1 MSRIIAG
8 IHRGRRLAV
17 PGGKAVRPTTD
28 RMRERVFSI
37 LSHHRYPDMVGA
49 RVADL
54 FAGTGALG
62 LEALSRGAGHTTF
75 VEKSPNSVTCLHTNI
90 EALNVTDQTDIIQ
103 TSARNLPAVDAPYDF
118 IFMDPP
124 YHKGLVEPTL
134 TSLISA
140 GWIAPGGPENGV
152 IICELA
158 KDDPLELPPSLALID
173 ERRQGIQRT
182 VFLSLQSA

>member
-8 IHRGRRLAV
+8 IHRGRRLLV
-17 PGGKAVRPTTD
+17 PDGKSVRPTTD

-37 LSHHRYPDMVGA
+37 LSHHKYPDFSGA

-62 LEALSRGAGHTTF
+62 LEALSRGAAHVTF
-75 VEKSPNSVTCLHTNI
+75 VEKSPKSVTCLKTNI
-90 EALNVTDQTDIIQ
+90 DALKVMDQSNILT
-103 TSARNLPAVDAPYDF
+103 TSARALPAAKDPYAF

-134 TSLISA
+134 ESLISA
-140 GWIAPGGPENGV
+140 HWITPGGSENGV

-158 KDDPLELPPSLALID
+158 KGDALALPADLELID
-173 ERRQGIQRT
+173 ERSQGLQRT
-182 VFLSLQSA
+182 VFLALKAA